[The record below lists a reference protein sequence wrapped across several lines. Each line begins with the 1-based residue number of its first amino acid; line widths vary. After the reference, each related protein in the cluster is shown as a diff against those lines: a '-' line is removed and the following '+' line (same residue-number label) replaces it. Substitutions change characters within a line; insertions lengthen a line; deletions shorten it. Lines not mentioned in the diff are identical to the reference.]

1 MKLIEINLQRIL
13 DKFPD
18 KYILTVDNKELA

>member
-13 DKFPD
+13 DKFHD